1 MRDTVRTA
9 LVIAIL
15 FLPATSLMADLEKG
29 LAAYNEADYATSL
42 AECLPIAEQGD
53 PVAQFCVAR
62 LYGNG
67 FGVAMDDALALKW
80 YGLAAEQGHSEA
92 QFNLGVM
99 YANGWGVPMNDEE
112 AAKWY
117 RLSAEQG
124 LVSAQKALANVFK
137 NGRGVALS
145 IAEAYQWYF
154 VAGELGDRDA
164 AYKAEELA
172 GKVNAD
178 DLLAAQHVAESWVE
192 KLGGKTMQAGRID

>member
-62 LYGNG
+62 
-67 FGVAMDDALALKW
+67 

-124 LVSAQKALANVFK
+124 LVSAQKALANVCK

-178 DLLAAQHVAESWVE
+178 DLLAAQHIAESWVE